1 MNTMDKQVKIV
12 LKSGK
17 DQSLRRRHPW
27 VFSGAIKKIYGQPAE
42 GDLVEVYDNKEEQLG
57 TGHYQ
62 DGSIAIRMLTF
73 GEAEVGEDLYAL
85 RVTNAWSHRRQE
97 GLYDPGSG
105 NTFRLVNAEGD
116 GLPGLIIDYYNG
128 AAVIQLHSA
137 GMFRNMD
144 RIVAALKNLDGLPV
158 DTIYNKS
165 KHTLPEKPGIQPTD
179 QLLLGERSEGE
190 VLEHGY
196 RFRINWERGQK
207 TGFFIDQRE
216 NRRLLKMYAKD
227 RKVLNMFCF
236 SGGFSVYALGGGA
249 ALVHS
254 VDSSGHAIDLTRENV
269 EMNFG
274 NIENHEA
281 YATDAFEY
289 MQDID
294 QKYDLIVLDPPA
306 FAKHQRVL
314 NNALQGYKRMNQK
327 AIEQISPGGILF
339 TFSCSQAVSREN
351 FRKSVFAAA
360 ANTGR
365 EVRILHQ
372 MSQPADHPVS
382 IYHPEGEYL
391 KGLVLKID

>member
-1 MNTMDKQVKIV
+1 M

-42 GDLVEVYDNKEEQLG
+42 GDLVTVFDNKEEQLG

-62 DGSIAIRMLTF
+62 DGSIAIRMLSF
-73 GEAEVGEDLYAL
+73 GDAVVGEDHFANK
-85 RVTNAWSHRRQE
+85 VQAAWKHRREE
-97 GLYDPGSG
+97 GLYEPGTT
-105 NTFRLVNAEGD
+105 NAFRLVNAEGD
-116 GLPGLIIDYYNG
+116 GLPGLIIDYYAG

-137 GMFRNMD
+137 GMFRNLD
-144 RIVAALKNLDGLPV
+144 RIMEALKNLDGLPL

-165 KHTLPEKPGIQPTD
+165 KNTLPEKPGIQPAD
-179 QLLLGERSEGE
+179 QLLLGERTRGE
-190 VLEHGY
+190 VLENGY
-196 RFRINWERGQK
+196 RFSINWERGQK

-216 NRRLLKMYAKD
+216 NRNLLKRYAHG

-249 ALVHS
+249 AMVHS
-254 VDSSGHAIDLTRENV
+254 VDSSAHAIDLTSENV
-269 EMNFG
+269 ELNFSDAG
-274 NIENHEA
+274 HHEA
-281 YATDAFEY
+281 FAADAFEFL
-289 MQDID
+289 QDID
-294 QKYDLIVLDPPA
+294 RKYDLVVLDPPA

-314 NNALQGYKRMNQK
+314 NNALQGYKKLNQK
-327 AIEQISPGGILF
+327 AIEQIMPGGILF
-339 TFSCSQAVSREN
+339 TFSCSQAVSKEN

-360 ANTGR
+360 ANAGR

-372 MSQPADHPVS
+372 LTQPADHPVS

-391 KGLVLKID
+391 KGLVLKVD